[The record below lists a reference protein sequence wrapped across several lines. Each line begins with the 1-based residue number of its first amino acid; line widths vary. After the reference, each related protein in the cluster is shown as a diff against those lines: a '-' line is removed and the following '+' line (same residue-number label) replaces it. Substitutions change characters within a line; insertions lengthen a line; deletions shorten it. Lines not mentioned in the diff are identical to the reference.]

1 MNEMRSDQIIFLLSS
16 LWEAGDDRGQIKRK
30 KGSINMAIKVPKALV
45 FRGKKW
51 NGRSNGGG
59 RVRISAELQY
69 E

>member
-1 MNEMRSDQIIFLLSS
+1 
-16 LWEAGDDRGQIKRK
+16 
-30 KGSINMAIKVPKALV
+30 MAIKVPKALM

>member
-1 MNEMRSDQIIFLLSS
+1 
-16 LWEAGDDRGQIKRK
+16 
-30 KGSINMAIKVPKALV
+30 MAIKVPKALV

-69 E
+69 EKPLINVNFVKDPLSYVQHSAN